1 MIITPAL
8 RRFIA
13 NGFRHVPYRDAT
25 DLGLVCLE
33 NASQRLFVD
42 PITGYCRV
50 GSNSPGRK
58 GH

>member
-1 MIITPAL
+1 
-8 RRFIA
+8 
-13 NGFRHVPYRDAT
+13 VPYRDAT